1 MNIIQSYRYHR
12 IVHPPTIGL
21 ALLKTGTRVSR
32 EFTTPPPPSP
42 SYELNFELSMRLEK
56 KTKGV
61 LP

>member
-32 EFTTPPPPSP
+32 EFTTPPPPS
-42 SYELNFELSMRLEK
+42 YELNFELSMRLEK